1 VRITQFHVALA
12 MALALPSLLQAG
24 FCSSD
29 LGAELRHD
37 FQLLAGYSP
46 ASIALIHV
54 ALDRRF
60 VLAGRAGR
68 FCLQLYLLG
77 LAFDFIELDRDVV
90 ARRHRY
96 SAH

>member
-1 VRITQFHVALA
+1 

-60 VLAGRAGR
+60 VLAGVS
-68 FCLQLYLLG
+68 YSYTLLG
-77 LAFDFIELDRDVV
+77 LAFDFAEFDRDLI
-90 ARRHRY
+90 ARRHRHPARRNL
-96 SAH
+96 S